1 MAYNMPVPGSNPLST
16 VPDPHPEVQPL
27 VEFFPRRRG
36 RRPRAGATT
45 LSRERI
51 VHTAIQLADGEGP
64 EAISMR
70 RIAARL
76 GVGTMT
82 VYGYVAD
89 REALLAYMIDEA
101 LAEAEIP
108 DRPSGDWRADLELL
122 ARQFQAV
129 CRRHTWLPL
138 LLGGSPYLLA
148 PRVLPAVEFCLAAL
162 EPFGTDMRR
171 AGAVLKLINSYV
183 VGSTVRE
190 TTEARAAGRRED
202 SAGYQS
208 AVVGYLQQVIAS
220 GRYPRFGRLAQIVV
234 EGGDLSPDETF
245 DLGLQCLLDGV
256 GTQLARAASRSQ
268 AKLRT

>member
-1 MAYNMPVPGSNPLST
+1 L
-16 VPDPHPEVQPL
+16 
-27 VEFFPRRRG
+27 PRRRD

-51 VHTAIQLADGEGP
+51 LHTAIQLADGEGP

-70 RIAARL
+70 RIAAQL

-82 VYGYVAD
+82 LYGYVAD

-108 DRPSGDWRADLELL
+108 DRPSGDWRGDLELL

-190 TTEARAAGRRED
+190 TTEARAAGRRDD

-256 GTQLARAASRSQ
+256 GAQLGKAGNQTPS
-268 AKLRT
+268 

>member
-1 MAYNMPVPGSNPLST
+1 MPGSNPAPT
-16 VPDPHPEVQPL
+16 DPEPQPELRPL
-27 VEFFPRRRG
+27 VDLLPRRRG
-36 RRPRAGATT
+36 RRPRAGATD

-51 VHTAIQLADGEGP
+51 VHTAIQLADSEGP
-64 EAISMR
+64 GAISMR
-70 RIAARL
+70 RIAAQL

-82 VYGYVAD
+82 VYGHVAN
-89 REALLAYMIDEA
+89 REALLAYMIDET

-108 DRPSGDWRADLELL
+108 DRLSGDWRGDLELL

-162 EPFGTDMRR
+162 EPFGTDMSR

-190 TTEARAAGRRED
+190 TTEAHAAGRRD
-202 SAGYQS
+202 DAAGYQS
-208 AVVGYLQQVIAS
+208 AAAGYLRQVIAS
-220 GRYPRFGRLAQIVV
+220 GRYPRFGRLAEIIV
-234 EGGDLSPDETF
+234 EGRDLSPDETF

-256 GTQLARAASRSQ
+256 GAQLGKAGNVRPS
-268 AKLRT
+268 